1 MKWNNWI
8 RKKTDKHLLRGAGKW
23 RRKKKYKN
31 LLFFPLSEGV
41 ASPFNQVFLISHYGK
56 KKMLIVRPLKYSLR
70 FNKLKSTL
78 TINQG

>member
-23 RRKKKYKN
+23 RRKKYKN

-41 ASPFNQVFLISHYGK
+41 ASPFNQVFSIYCHL
-56 KKMLIVRPLKYSLR
+56 MVFPLWQEENVDSPSVEIQSK
-70 FNKLKSTL
+70 NKH
-78 TINQG
+78 QH